1 MTLLKFTI
9 NDERIKKYGKGLLD
23 PNEWDKWLNP
33 PEIRGDFIWHCCDK
47 KIYFNSKRH
56 TMKLIEFK
64 QEKGSVYIN
73 VDKIVSITEKP
84 DDKTEITTVNYNEF
98 YNIDE
103 NIKNVLKRLDIYGD
117 FTIYKLN
124 Q

>member
-1 MTLLKFTI
+1 
-9 NDERIKKYGKGLLD
+9 
-23 PNEWDKWLNP
+23 
-33 PEIRGDFIWHCCDK
+33 
-47 KIYFNSKRH
+47 
-56 TMKLIEFK
+56 MKLIEFK